1 MKVLISDGC
10 ALNLADFVFNDV
22 CKDTASRSCLVDVQ
36 LHPVKMLLF
45 VKFSS
50 EEARDAVN
58 ERVQSAQGVFWTSYR
73 VRVKGYK
80 LEAQVKRI
88 ALLGA
93 SPETTEEDIKGAF
106 METGI
111 GEVVELRKGL
121 VDPRRLPG
129 VTDGC
134 WSVRVKLTDP
144 DKEIPSYMHHRDD
157 GELWSL
163 NYDGKRFVCW

>member
-1 MKVLISDGC
+1 M
-10 ALNLADFVFNDV
+10 FNDV
-22 CKDTASRSCLVDVQ
+22 CNDEASRSSLVDVQ

-58 ERVQSAQGVFWTSYR
+58 ERVQSPLGVVWSSYR

-93 SPETTEEDIKGAF
+93 SLETTEEDIKASF
-106 METGI
+106 AEAGI
-111 GEVVELRKGL
+111 GEVVEIRKGL
-121 VDPRRLPG
+121 VDPKRLPG

-134 WSVRVKLTDP
+134 WSIRVKLADP
-144 DKEIPSYMHHRDD
+144 DKEIPFAARRVVKY
-157 GELWSL
+157 
-163 NYDGKRFVCW
+163 